1 MGVSPA
7 LCSRGLVAFLYAAF
21 AGQGSKSAILH
32 LGPWTNVVLDPSQ
45 RLLLD
50 GPAQRGPCTARGDPL
65 SGMPVSK
72 QQDAPVEA
80 PRLRFAREQRR
91 ATPGVLQA
99 WIRQSTARSRRTL
112 RHGAPQRTLGVA
124 DSSQAVGGTRTLRRL
139 AEQPGRAD

>member
-80 PRLRFAREQRR
+80 PLLQLGLLCFVYSRGTKAPLRS
-91 ATPGVLQA
+91 G
-99 WIRQSTARSRRTL
+99 TAAGDAGCVSSM
-112 RHGAPQRTLGVA
+112 HSPKYGSIQEDPAPRCSA
-124 DSSQAVGGTRTLRRL
+124 
-139 AEQPGRAD
+139 